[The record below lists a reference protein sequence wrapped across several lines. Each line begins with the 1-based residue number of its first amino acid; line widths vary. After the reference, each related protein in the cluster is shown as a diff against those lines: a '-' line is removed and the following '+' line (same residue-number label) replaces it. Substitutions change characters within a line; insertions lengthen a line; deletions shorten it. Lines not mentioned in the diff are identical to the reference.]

1 MKFEDDPLLSL
12 SQSSYSFQIISD
24 AYGCEKVKIFKQK
37 SAPSYSFGSR
47 TRYAQKE
54 KTPAPNSYTM
64 PNMIGM
70 EIPSKSAPPAFSMR
84 GRPKI
89 GGFSEDLQ
97 KVCQT
102 VPQHGKRPF
111 SEFF

>member
-1 MKFEDDPLLSL
+1 METIPYKVRPRTVN
-12 SQSSYSFQIISD
+12 SFRMISD
-24 AYGCEKVKIFKQK
+24 AYSCEKVKIFKQK
-37 SAPSYSFGSR
+37 TAPSYSFGSR

-64 PNMIGM
+64 PNMIGI

-84 GRPKI
+84 GRPRI

-102 VPQHGKRPF
+102 Y
-111 SEFF
+111 SNSI